1 MARFINPF
9 TDIGFKRIFG
19 QELSKPLLID
29 FLNCLL
35 AGERVITDIT
45 FMDKELPAEFEAD
58 RSLIYDIF
66 CKTADGEQIIVEM
79 QNREQPF
86 FKKRSIYYTAEA
98 IARQGERGVEWKY
111 GIRAVYFVGFLNFR
125 LPDIGS
131 EFRTDVALMDMKSKE
146 PFSGDMRMIF
156 LQLPYFE
163 KDADECENDFE
174 RWIYVLKHMEA
185 LNKLP
190 WVAKNPIFR
199 RLAEIGEV
207 SALSKEERIEYD
219 AYIRIFRDN
228 LYAMEGAEEVGMRKG
243 LEAGI
248 EQGLARGRAEGRAE
262 GEYAK
267 AMNIARELKSEGL
280 PLALIIKC
288 TGLSADDIS
297 AIDC

>member
-9 TDIGFKRIFG
+9 TDIG
-19 QELSKPLLID
+19 
-29 FLNCLL
+29 N
-35 AGERVITDIT
+35 
-45 FMDKELPAEFEAD
+45 
-58 RSLIYDIF
+58 
-66 CKTADGEQIIVEM
+66 
-79 QNREQPF
+79 
-86 FKKRSIYYTAEA
+86 
-98 IARQGERGVEWKY
+98 
-111 GIRAVYFVGFLNFR
+111 
-125 LPDIGS
+125 

-163 KDADECENDFE
+163 KDADACENNFE

-207 SALSKEERIEYD
+207 SALSKEERIQYD

-243 LEAGI
+243 LKAGI
-248 EQGLARGRAEGRAE
+248 EQGLVRGRAEGRAE
-262 GEYAK
+262 GILATARNFK
-267 AMNIARELKSEGL
+267 ALGISNEDIQKA
-280 PLALIIKC
+280 
-288 TGLSADDIS
+288 TGLSMEDIENL
-297 AIDC
+297 